1 MLTGPTII
9 YILKCLVLLVTALF
23 LAAIAAIAT
32 GSKRLH
38 GQINTVFF
46 ILTMTTVVAF
56 ELLLRFGID
65 VTSGFSP
72 EARRALQIHL
82 VFAIPSAVLLP
93 LMFWT
98 GSTGRRRWHTL
109 LAGLFSLFWLGTV
122 ITGIVFLP
130 HE

>member
-1 MLTGPTII
+1 VLTGPTII

-72 EARRALQIHL
+72 EAC
-82 VFAIPSAVLLP
+82 PSEVDRG
-93 LMFWT
+93 
-98 GSTGRRRWHTL
+98 GSVR
-109 LAGLFSLFWLGTV
+109 
-122 ITGIVFLP
+122 
-130 HE
+130 